1 MANSYTELWPAQL
14 DSYADVGTSQT
25 ITAEFRIYP
34 GSDGREYDL
43 VSPED
48 GTVTYYWHYD
58 DDNFRIYDKDGKQV
72 GNDDESGAYIG
83 SDASTGSAC
92 DFTIYRKRQ
101 GIRISSWMPAG
112 GMPTERNTGKTGISI
127 WMKDTTWSGPMSRTT
142 AYSMTVILPTL

>member
-1 MANSYTELWPAQL
+1 MFIYTGSVAEENKVGYDSIRLSMANSYTELWPAQL

-58 DDNFRIYDKDGKQV
+58 DNAFRVYDKDGKQV
-72 GNDDESGAYIG
+72 
-83 SDASTGSAC
+83 
-92 DFTIYRKRQ
+92 
-101 GIRISSWMPAG
+101 SSWMPAG